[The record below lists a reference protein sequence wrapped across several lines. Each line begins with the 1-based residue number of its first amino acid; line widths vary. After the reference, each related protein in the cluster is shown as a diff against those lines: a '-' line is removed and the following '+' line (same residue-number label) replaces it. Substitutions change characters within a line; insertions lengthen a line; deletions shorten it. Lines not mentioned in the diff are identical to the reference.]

1 MTNREKEVF
10 LKIKYYVEN
19 EYDDIY
25 LDFDDYVAI
34 YDILERYKKM
44 ELILTNKIK
53 WGIIRWSL
61 QEKI

>member
-1 MTNREKEVF
+1 MNKVEKEAF

-25 LDFDDYVAI
+25 LDWDDYVAI
-34 YDILERYKKM
+34 YDMLERYKKM

-53 WGIIRWSL
+53 
-61 QEKI
+61 

>member
-25 LDFDDYVAI
+25 LDFDDYKFFIDEA
-34 YDILERYKKM
+34 YYY
-44 ELILTNKIK
+44 TY
-53 WGIIRWSL
+53 
-61 QEKI
+61 